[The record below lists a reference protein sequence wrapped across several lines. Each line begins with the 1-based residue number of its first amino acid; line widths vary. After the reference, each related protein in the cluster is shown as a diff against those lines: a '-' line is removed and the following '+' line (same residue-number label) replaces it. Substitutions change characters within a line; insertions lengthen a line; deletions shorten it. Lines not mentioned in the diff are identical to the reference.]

1 MVKCQGATGEKE
13 TRRGRTFSSFI
24 VDRLLGQTARQMQH
38 AADRFREDGPNQMYN
53 ALFEGDEMSSKDVV
67 PDEDREQD
75 SGKEPDND
83 EHLEPD
89 RERCSMVKY

>member
-1 MVKCQGATGEKE
+1 MDSLP
-13 TRRGRTFSSFI
+13 GR
-24 VDRLLGQTARQMQH
+24 TARQMQH

-75 SGKEPDND
+75 SGKEPD

-89 RERCSMVKY
+89 GRTMLDGQVLMDAG